1 MWAQV
6 LTAPKHFE
14 LQEIPAPRH
23 DELVDGQVLVKLLAG
38 AICGSDLPNYRGRLS
53 KYPGDGAANAAQLP
67 GFPLHEIVGEIVEAN
82 GTDLEVG
89 ARVAGWAD
97 LSNGLAEQFIDHA
110 AALITLESGIDA
122 VQATT
127 IQPLACVLHAVSR
140 LPAIEGRRIAII
152 GLGPFGLLFGHVLKT
167 RGAAHITGVDQ
178 IDRSD
183 VAASFGIDEPV
194 WSSSDRWTQRLG
206 EDDRADIVIE
216 AVGHQISTFNDAVE
230 AVAPSG
236 HIFYFGIADDL
247 YYPFRFERFMR
258 KHLTLASGT
267 TQDQRACLD
276 EAAKYLKASPD
287 LLTTFITNVFN
298 VRDAQLAYE
307 LAGVPSRGRLKV
319 ALSV

>member
-14 LQEIPAPRH
+14 LQDVPAPSH
-23 DELVDGQVLVKLLAG
+23 DELAKGQVVVRLLAG
-38 AICGSDLPNYRGRLS
+38 AICGSDLPHYRGRLS
-53 KYPGDGAANAAQLP
+53 KYPRDGAPNAAQLP
-67 GFPLHEIVGEIVEAN
+67 GFPLHEVVGEIVEAN
-82 GTDLEVG
+82 GTDLETG

-97 LSNGLAEQFIDHA
+97 LSNGLAEQFIDSA
-110 AALITLESGIDA
+110 AALIPLAPELDD

-140 LPAIEGRRIAII
+140 LPAIEGRRITII

-194 WSSSDRWTQRLG
+194 WSSSDRWTQRLR
-206 EDDRADIVIE
+206 EDELADIVIE
-216 AVGHQISTFNDAVE
+216 AVGHQISTFNDAVQ
-230 AVAPSG
+230 AVAPG
-236 HIFYFGIADDL
+236 GFIFYFGIADDV
-247 YYPFRFERFMR
+247 YYPFGFERFMR

-267 TQDQRACLD
+267 TQDQRAALT
-276 EAAKYLKASPD
+276 EAATYLKACPD
-287 LLTTFITNVFN
+287 LLTSFITDVFS

-319 ALSV
+319 ALTL